1 LSAYIDTSALAKCY
15 IREANSLDVL
25 DWAEAREELSTS
37 PLTLLEFRCLLARRR
52 RAGQIDVQLER
63 GALAEFDRD
72 VLGDTWRVYPET
84 GQLFSEARNLIDLVP
99 EAPLRALDA
108 LHLAYARHF
117 GAKSFATADKNQ
129 AAAAQALG
137 FSVFTFF
144 LIKS

>member
-1 LSAYIDTSALAKCY
+1 MSAYIDTSALAKCY

-144 LIKS
+144 LFKS

>member
-1 LSAYIDTSALAKCY
+1 MSAYIDTSALAKCY